1 MSKKI
6 KQRCPC
12 GSGKGFRQCCGKPSS
27 ERKLELEKAARHF
40 SAFGMHAEACE
51 ALEERASLSPE
62 NPLIWNDLGVQRV
75 AAGHPPEALIA
86 FKRALEVFPEYPVAL
101 YNLGKLSF
109 DRCLEEQRIRG
120 GQKQADNVNDQ
131 VSELATEA
139 VKYLQ
144 ASIAIDPSLACAHEL
159 LYRAFGVLGD
169 RQKASSHL
177 AQALRLNP
185 GLRTFY
191 DRPRLGRLPLIG
203 RMFIKL
209 DYLGP
214 EFLSS

>member
-1 MSKKI
+1 MSKKV

-12 GSGKGFRQCCGKPSS
+12 GSGKVLKQCCGKPSS
-27 ERKLELEKAARHF
+27 EKKLELEKEARRF

-62 NPLIWNDLGVQRV
+62 NPLIWNDLGVQRA
-75 AAGHPPEALIA
+75 AAGQPDEALIA
-86 FKRALEVFPEYPVAL
+86 FKRALEAFPEYPAAL

-109 DRCLEEQRIRG
+109 DRCVEEQRIRG
-120 GQKQADNVNDQ
+120 RQTQDDQ
-131 VSELATEA
+131 IKGLATEA

-177 AQALRLNP
+177 SQALRLNP